1 MDETRRKA
9 MDEQIKG
16 KFETGKGKVKETI
29 GKLTND
35 PELEA
40 EGEADQV
47 EGTIRDKAG
56 KVVRDAADVADRL
69 KDKLTGDN

>member
-16 KFETGKGKVKETI
+16 KFEQGKGKIKETV
-29 GKLTND
+29 GKVTGD
-35 PELEA
+35 EDLEA
-40 EGEADQV
+40 EGQVDQV

-56 KVVRDAADVADRL
+56 KAVHGAADTLDRA
-69 KDKLTGDN
+69 KDKLTGDE